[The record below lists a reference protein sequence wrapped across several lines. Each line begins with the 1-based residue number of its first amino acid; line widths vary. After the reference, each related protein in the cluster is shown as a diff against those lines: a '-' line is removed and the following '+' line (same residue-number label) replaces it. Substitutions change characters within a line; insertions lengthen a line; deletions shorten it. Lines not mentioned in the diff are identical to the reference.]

1 MSDAQVKFGYAD
13 KALPDNGDVVVL
25 LATAPT
31 AGSLTGV
38 IAGPANAGNQFQN
51 MRIRRIVVGLINDQA
66 GTLKEYISAD
76 RGANWTQ
83 ISSTAVAAIAAN
95 GQNIYDFFVEH
106 YRDWKLTWTN
116 GAAIQTTFSPN
127 IAGTGQRVIAN

>member
-1 MSDAQVKFGYAD
+1 MSDAQVEFGYTGT
-13 KALPDNGDVVVL
+13 ALPDNGEVVVL

-31 AGSLTGV
+31 SGSFTGV

-51 MRIRRIVVGLINDQA
+51 MGIRRIMVGLINSQA
-66 GTLKEYISAD
+66 GTLKEYVSSD

-83 ISSTAVAAIAAN
+83 ISSTAVAAIAASS
-95 GQNIYDFFVEH
+95 QNIYDFLVEH

-116 GAAIQTTFSPN
+116 GATIQATFSPN
-127 IAGTGQRVIAN
+127 IVGTGQRVVAN